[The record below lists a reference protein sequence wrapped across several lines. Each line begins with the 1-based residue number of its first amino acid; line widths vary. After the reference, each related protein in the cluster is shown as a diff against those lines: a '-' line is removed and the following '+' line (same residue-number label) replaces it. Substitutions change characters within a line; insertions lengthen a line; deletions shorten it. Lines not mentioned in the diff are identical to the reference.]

1 MPPQETLVYVYP
13 VTAETTL
20 SGVVIAFDTTASAVL
35 RTNRLW
41 PGDALQSRRELL
53 IPVDECRIRG
63 QPLTRPEASAGAS
76 AGAGAGAGAGAVAGG
91 GAEEEGE
98 GEGQGV
104 DRETNS
110 TADDKRYRPHSR
122 TLLPNNIGPIQVG
135 VLLPRRAKRRKPL
148 PVPALPLHPSSPP
161 PPPPPR
167 WMTPGVHSFH
177 PEEETVLP
185 EVYLLNWGEELLK
198 GAELVGGRVEGWVRR
213 LGDGLRSTTAEL
225 VGDELIEMVSGL
237 GGAAAG
243 DEPPAAAHRESGG
256 RAPTPARPVRGTTLR
271 RKAD

>member
-1 MPPQETLVYVYP
+1 MGSRSHSQKQVLGP
-13 VTAETTL
+13 VQVQVQAQ
-20 SGVVIAFDTTASAVL
+20 AQAQ
-35 RTNRLW
+35 W
-41 PGDALQSRRELL
+41 Q
-53 IPVDECRIRG
+53 
-63 QPLTRPEASAGAS
+63 
-76 AGAGAGAGAGAVAGG
+76 
-91 GAEEEGE
+91 GE
-98 GEGQGV
+98 GEEQGA

-110 TADDKRYRPHSR
+110 TADDKRYRLHSR

-148 PVPALPLHPSSPP
+148 PAPAHPLSPRP
-161 PPPPPR
+161 PRPPR

-243 DEPPAAAHRESGG
+243 EEPPAAARRESGG
-256 RAPTPARPVRGTTLR
+256 RAPAPARPVRGTTLR